1 MWNEL
6 VMNIVLS
13 IIIILI
19 GQYIWNYFRD
29 NYTAEKTK
37 NLVNIQAAKY
47 KTIMEQLE
55 SSSDVREQ
63 RLTEDKN
70 FLTEEDK
77 EWLQKELD
85 GFMTTIN

>member
-6 VMNIVLS
+6 AINIVLS

-29 NYTAEKTK
+29 NYTTEKTK

-55 SSSDVREQ
+55 HAVPPEKLSD
-63 RLTEDKN
+63 TT

-85 GFMTTIN
+85 GFVRAMN

>member
-6 VMNIVLS
+6 AINIVLS

-19 GQYIWNYFRD
+19 CQYIWNYFRD
-29 NYTAEKTK
+29 NYTTEKTK

-55 SSSDVREQ
+55 NATPNISVSDP
-63 RLTEDKN
+63 D
-70 FLTEEDK
+70 FLTESDK

-85 GFMTTIN
+85 GFLQTNLFA